1 MTSEVRF
8 IVKFRVP
15 PQIIFEAITNEEMIS
30 KYTQAKARFEKKIGG
45 IVELYDGSIKG
56 KIEEFEENK
65 KIKLTW
71 HPSNWSQE
79 AHVQMT
85 FKPKE
90 GNETQITILI
100 KDCPNRDAS
109 GQVIQKKTV
118 EEGFKQQIFNKIE
131 MFVGY
136 PMNKDDESDSDLIN
150 IYNFII

>member
-15 PQIIFEAITNEEMIS
+15 PQIIFEAITSEEMIS
-30 KYTQAKARFEKKIGG
+30 KYTQAKTKFEKKVGG
-45 IVELYDGSIKG
+45 EVEYYDGSIKG
-56 KIEEFEENK
+56 KIEELEPNK
-65 KIKLTW
+65 KIIFSWL
-71 HPSNWSQE
+71 PSNWKQP

-109 GQVIQKKTV
+109 GQTIEKRTV

-136 PMNKDDESDSDLIN
+136 PMNRDDESDSD
-150 IYNFII
+150 

>member
-8 IVKFRVP
+8 VVKYRVP

-30 KYTQAKARFEKKIGG
+30 KYSQSKAKFEKKVGG
-45 IVELYDGSIKG
+45 AIELYDGSIKG
-56 KIEEFEENK
+56 KIVEFEENK
-65 KIKLTW
+65 KIIMTW
-71 HPSNWSQE
+71 LPSNWKQE

-109 GQVIQKKTV
+109 GQIIEKRTV

-136 PMNKDDESDSDLIN
+136 PMNKDDESDSD
-150 IYNFII
+150 

>member
-30 KYTQAKARFEKKIGG
+30 KYTQDKAKFEKKVGG
-45 IVELYDGSIKG
+45 EVEYYDGSIKG
-56 KIEEFEENK
+56 KIEELEPNK
-65 KIKLTW
+65 KIIFSWL
-71 HPSNWSQE
+71 PSNWKQL

-109 GQVIQKKTV
+109 GQTIEKRTV

-136 PMNKDDESDSDLIN
+136 PMNRDDESDSD
-150 IYNFII
+150 

>member
-30 KYTQAKARFEKKIGG
+30 KYTQAKAKFEKKIRG
-45 IVELYDGSIKG
+45 IVEYYDGSIKG
-56 KIEEFEENK
+56 KVEELEPNK
-65 KIKLTW
+65 KLILSW
-71 HPSNWSQE
+71 LPSNWKQS

-85 FKPKE
+85 FKPKD

-109 GQVIQKKTV
+109 GQTIEKRTV

-136 PMNKDDESDSDLIN
+136 PMNRDDDSDSD
-150 IYNFII
+150 